1 MSSTRTLLSLAAAVV
16 INVTA
21 LAAWE
26 WNVTEATTPA
36 GEVTITQI
44 EEPTQLASLAQTRVD
59 SQVVQTA
66 HRL

>member
-1 MSSTRTLLSLAAAVV
+1 MSSTRTALSFAAAVV

-36 GEVTITQI
+36 GTVSITQI
-44 EEPTQLASLAQTRVD
+44 EEPTQAASLAQAKVD
-59 SQVVQTA
+59 SKVVRTA
-66 HRL
+66 SSL